1 MEVIPFYSI
10 VLKSQ
15 EIFLRSGRSIV
26 DLPSP
31 GVTSLIAEGR
41 HNRCSRLGRGD
52 LPTLLRHCSLFHI
65 FSCLALLFLIYMTTT
80 FGQVERSML
89 ARVLSSAVFG
99 IDAYVVEVEVDI
111 AQGLPAFATVG
122 LPEGA
127 VKESKD
133 RVKAATKNCGYDFPS
148 RRITVNLAPADIKKE
163 GAAFDLPM
171 AIGILAATEVVQKAR
186 LDQYFILGE
195 LSLDGQV
202 KPIKGAL
209 SIAVA
214 ARNAGLRGIL
224 LPRENSKEAAVVKGI
239 QVLPLDNLSDCVEF
253 LNDTLHIDPVIL
265 DLDEIF
271 KTEMN
276 YPVDFNEVKGQEHV
290 KRCLEVAAA
299 GGHNL
304 IMIGPPGSGKTM
316 LAKRLPTIL
325 PDMNFEES
333 IETTKIHSV
342 LGLLPSDRAL
352 IVTRPFRSPHHTVSD
367 AGLIGG
373 GQIPKPGEVSL
384 SHNGVLFLDELPEFK
399 KNVLEVMRQPLEEE
413 KVTISRAATSLTYP
427 ARFMLV
433 AAMNPCPCGYYSD
446 PSNECSCTIPQIQRY
461 RSKISGPLMDRIDIH
476 VEVPAVKYRDLA
488 SRDPGEPS
496 REIKRRVDQA
506 RRVQLERFKG
516 MKIYCNAQMT
526 NRQIK
531 KYCQID
537 EASQRL
543 LEMAI
548 DRFGLSA
555 RAYTRILKVAR
566 TIADLEGQVDIQPA
580 HLSEA
585 IQYRS
590 LDRGMIA

>member
-1 MEVIPFYSI
+1 VDQCAD
-10 VLKSQ
+10 LCC
-15 EIFLRSGRSIV
+15 EIGNHDDQNHQQKGIGIDDPQDIHLYLSF
-26 DLPSP
+26 
-31 GVTSLIAEGR
+31 
-41 HNRCSRLGRGD
+41 
-52 LPTLLRHCSLFHI
+52 
-65 FSCLALLFLIYMTTT
+65 LFLVQYDDDSLPCQALKKNVNFLLSGFLHSDINKI
-80 FGQVERSML
+80 ML

-99 IDAYVVEVEVDI
+99 IDAYVVDVEVDI

-133 RVKAATKNCGYDFPS
+133 RVKAAIKNCGYDFPS

-163 GAAFDLPM
+163 GTAFDLPM
-171 AIGILAATEVVQKAR
+171 AIGILAATEIVPKGK
-186 LDQYFILGE
+186 LNHYFILGE

-202 KPIKGAL
+202 KPIKGTL

-214 ARNAGLRGIL
+214 ARDRGFSGIL
-224 LPRENSKEAAVVKGI
+224 LPRGNSKEAAVVKGI
-239 QVLPLDNLSDCVEF
+239 DVLPLDTLSDCVEF
-253 LNDTLHIDPVIL
+253 LNGRLHIDPVEV

-271 KTEMN
+271 KTELN

-299 GGHNL
+299 GGHNV

-333 IETTKIHSV
+333 LETTKIHSV
-342 LGLLPSDRAL
+342 MGMIPTDSSL
-352 IVTRPFRSPHHTVSD
+352 IVTRPFRNPHHTISD

-384 SHNGVLFLDELPEFK
+384 SHHGVLFLDELPEFK

-446 PSNECSCTIPQIQRY
+446 PNNECTCTIPQIQRY

-476 VEVPAVKYRDLA
+476 IEVPAVKYRDLA
-488 SRDPGEPS
+488 SRGSGESS
-496 REIKRRVDQA
+496 REIKKRIDA
-506 RRVQLERFKG
+506 VQRIQLNRFKE

-526 NRQIK
+526 NRHIK
-531 KYCQID
+531 KFCQID
-537 EASQRL
+537 EASQSL

-548 DRFGLSA
+548 DKFGLSA
-555 RAYTRILKVAR
+555 RAYARILKVAR
-566 TIADLEGQVDIQPA
+566 TIADLENQENIQPA

-585 IQYRS
+585 IQYRT
-590 LDRGMIA
+590 LDRNLTP